1 MRKIYLSLVFVLAA
15 AAAFAQNKT
24 VTLRVDMTGQT
35 VSADGVHVAGN
46 FQVAAGFASD
56 WTPNITPL
64 TNEGNGLYT
73 VTISVPAGTYEYKYI
88 NGNAWGG
95 DELGI
100 TSDCGSGGI
109 GTLNRLI
116 VVSVDSVLPAFL
128 FNTCT
133 VSIRSS
139 IEGDLSATRPV
150 RVYPNPMTNES
161 VFEFSNE
168 ARSSYTFRM
177 TTINGQV
184 VREVRDFTGDAIAIE
199 RGTLASGLYFLSLI
213 NEAGEVYNTKMTI
226 E

>member
-116 VVSVDSVLPAFL
+116 VVSTDSVLPAFL